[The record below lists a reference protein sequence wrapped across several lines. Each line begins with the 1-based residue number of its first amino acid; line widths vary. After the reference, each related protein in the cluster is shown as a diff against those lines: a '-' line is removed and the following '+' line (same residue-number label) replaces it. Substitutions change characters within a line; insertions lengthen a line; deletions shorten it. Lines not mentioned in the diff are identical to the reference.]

1 MYKFRKHETTHAL
14 THIVIHGVEMRNID
28 KLVDVKYLASAPA
41 TPEKIHVYKTGE
53 NAGKTRK
60 LKAKPAR
67 QGLLPVSEKTIW
79 EWSRDGKF
87 PKPLKM
93 NGRTVWRLSDV
104 QDWIGSI
111 EVVS

>member
-1 MYKFRKHETTHAL
+1 MKAADR
-14 THIVIHGVEMRNID
+14 
-28 KLVDVKYLASAPA
+28 LVDIKYLSSAPA
-41 TPEKIHVYKTGE
+41 TPEKIHVYKTGV

-60 LKAKPAR
+60 HNAKPAR

-104 QDWIGSI
+104 QDWIESI
-111 EVVS
+111 EVAA